1 MKIDWMV
8 VVDCVPMVYAVTM
21 IGSFFIG
28 LSTHSETAWLVF
40 WYTFLFAGVVWLF
53 GVFFGALGILGG
65 IARWAR
71 KQ

>member
-1 MKIDWMV
+1 MKIDWV
-8 VVDCVPMVYAVTM
+8 ELISMVYAVTM

-53 GVFFGALGILGG
+53 GVFFGVLGILGG